1 MSTQMLHQTYYGSVT
16 KNGTKKMLLCS
27 FQSGHVWRKSF
38 NENLLKVMTAKNQV
52 SLGIVSLVLVML
64 RYSDESYLLDLPCR
78 LLSQEWCAMRACN
91 KRPLLIGRTVIMQY
105 CWKGHLEV
113 ASTHHRAPYPLDEL
127 ITWLW
132 KIQKHKSLKVMHR
145 FLGRF
150 FYLNLL
156 DTASLPN

>member
-1 MSTQMLHQTYYGSVT
+1 MSTQMLHQTYYGLVT

-27 FQSGHVWRKSF
+27 YQSGHVWRKSF

-52 SLGIVSLVLVML
+52 SLGIVSIVLVML
-64 RYSDESYLLDLPCR
+64 RYSDKSYLLDIPCR

-113 ASTHHRAPYPLDEL
+113 AGAHHRAPHPSNEL
-127 ITWLW
+127 ITGLW
-132 KIQKHKSLKVMHR
+132 EIQKHNSLKVMKR
-145 FLGRF
+145 FKGLYYIIRQG
-150 FYLNLL
+150 
-156 DTASLPN
+156 